1 MTLVF
6 AAIAPHGFHVIP
18 QLSEDAGGAMATRSA
33 LTELGRRAKDA
44 GVEAVILAGPHGMRV
59 DGTICIAD
67 VARGAGTMI
76 VDDRQVEMNL
86 PLDGPLT
93 AAVAEAARKHG
104 VPIAMAGYAGN
115 RRDQSAIP
123 LDWGAMVPL
132 WFFGHDQHLPGKGH
146 VLAAPPAHDPGPP
159 AVLATPSRSL
169 PRTAMV
175 EFGRALAEAAEAD
188 SRRVAFIASC
198 DWGHTHRD
206 DGPYGYDP
214 KAKEVDEKV
223 LAAIRDNDLIRL
235 IDLDDDDVRRAAI
248 DGLWQTLM
256 LAGAEEIVPMR
267 SELLAYDVPSY
278 FGMIVAAFTPAGWA
292 ASPHGAA

>member
-1 MTLVF
+1 MALVF
-6 AAIAPHGFHVIP
+6 AAIAPHGFSLIP
-18 QLSEDAGGAMATRSA
+18 QVSDDAGGATATREA
-33 LTELGRRAKDA
+33 MTELGRRAKAA

-59 DGTICIAD
+59 DGMICLSD
-67 VARGAGTMI
+67 VARGAGTLA
-76 VDDRQVEMNL
+76 VGDRQVEMNL

-93 AAVAEAARKHG
+93 AAVAEAARKRG
-104 VPIAMAGYAGN
+104 VPIALAGYAGN

-132 WFFGHDQHLPGKGH
+132 WFFGHDRHLPGKGN
-146 VLAAPPAHDPGPP
+146 VLAPPPDEDPGPP

-169 PRTAMV
+169 PRTTMV

-188 SRRVAFIASC
+188 HRRVAFIASC
-198 DWGHTHRD
+198 DWGHTHRE

-214 KAKEVDEKV
+214 KADEVDEQV
-223 LAAIRDNDLIRL
+223 LAAIRENDLIRL
-235 IDLDDDDVRRAAI
+235 IDLSDDDVRRAAI

-278 FGMIVAAFTPAGWA
+278 FGMIVAAFTPEGQATG
-292 ASPHGAA
+292 SPA